1 VIEGTS
7 NQHEARD
14 KAMATGPT
22 LPGDHP
28 DRMALNNEVH
38 ARPPEALSERM
49 RISYLVLFGELDME
63 PLRDLCGRYGVEVP
77 GASANHFSADLGP
90 FRLKWER
97 HTEFTRFWF
106 LVPASGTGQ
115 LFEKT
120 ALEAVP
126 DGWLKSLKG
135 EVLVANHVELLPAPR
150 GKLDEESCRRSI
162 LPAIRWLVRRCRAG
176 QGVRLPTSASMP
188 TGSGACWCSIPP

>member
-1 VIEGTS
+1 
-7 NQHEARD
+7 
-14 KAMATGPT
+14 
-22 LPGDHP
+22 
-28 DRMALNNEVH
+28 MALNNEVH

-120 ALEAVP
+120 AMEAVP

-150 GKLDEESCRRSI
+150 GKAGRGKAVAEVFCRQSAGWFGGIGR
-162 LPAIRWLVRRCRAG
+162 G